1 MSVLVIRL
9 AGPLQAWGT
18 SSKLADRG
26 TDLYPSK
33 SGVVGL
39 LANALGRTRE
49 DDISDLAKLGFGVA
63 VYSSGNVIKDTQTAV
78 LNNRS
83 YADAKA
89 NERYFFSKQYLSDAI
104 FVRN

>member
-63 VYSSGNVIKDTQTAV
+63 VYSSGKVIKDLFV
-78 LNNRS
+78 LVPNCICHKLLQAREPRRLQRGG
-83 YADAKA
+83 APVLLLK
-89 NERYFFSKQYLSDAI
+89 
-104 FVRN
+104 